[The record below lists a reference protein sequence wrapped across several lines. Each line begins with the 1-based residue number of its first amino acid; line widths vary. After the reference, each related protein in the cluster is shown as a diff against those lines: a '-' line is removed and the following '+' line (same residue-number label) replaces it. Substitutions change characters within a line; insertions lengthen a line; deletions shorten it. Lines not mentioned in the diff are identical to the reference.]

1 MILKPIRTTFTAIVL
16 LALAACNHAPQ
27 FKIQGVV
34 SGADQKM
41 IYLEHQGL
49 GTTTIIDS
57 VELKGTGKFA
67 FAVDAPEYPDFYRLR
82 LDKQLIPF
90 SIDSTE
96 TLTLQADAQSFAT
109 SYTVDGSQHAKQI
122 KEVWLSQLD
131 ANISMSKLVREYNDG
146 RISFGQYSAMRD
158 SVLAKYK
165 SFATKY
171 IYDAPTSPVAYFALF
186 QQIDNN
192 LIFNPYEKKDSRA
205 FAAVANVY
213 NTYYPESERTKHLYN
228 LALRSMAVVRQQER
242 ANKVDSTN
250 LIAQKI
256 ADPSTKVIG
265 YFDID
270 LPDEKGNM
278 VKLSEIAAGH
288 YTLLAFSTM
297 GADWSAALNQQL
309 HQLYD
314 LFGPRG
320 LRIYQVGLDNDPHIW
335 STSVKGL
342 PWTNVQEREAT
353 FSQYVGLYNLTSV
366 PQLFL
371 LSAEGNIIMRV
382 MSMEQLTEFLNQS
395 L

>member
-16 LALAACNHAPQ
+16 LALTACNHAPQ

-146 RISFGQYSAMRD
+146 RISFGQYSA
-158 SVLAKYK
+158 
-165 SFATKY
+165 
-171 IYDAPTSPVAYFALF
+171 I
-186 QQIDNN
+186 
-192 LIFNPYEKKDSRA
+192 
-205 FAAVANVY
+205 
-213 NTYYPESERTKHLYN
+213 
-228 LALRSMAVVRQQER
+228 
-242 ANKVDSTN
+242 
-250 LIAQKI
+250 
-256 ADPSTKVIG
+256 
-265 YFDID
+265 
-270 LPDEKGNM
+270 
-278 VKLSEIAAGH
+278 
-288 YTLLAFSTM
+288 
-297 GADWSAALNQQL
+297 
-309 HQLYD
+309 
-314 LFGPRG
+314 RG
-320 LRIYQVGLDNDPHIW
+320 GR
-335 STSVKGL
+335 
-342 PWTNVQEREAT
+342 
-353 FSQYVGLYNLTSV
+353 
-366 PQLFL
+366 
-371 LSAEGNIIMRV
+371 
-382 MSMEQLTEFLNQS
+382 
-395 L
+395 